1 MAQPYT
7 GIVERLTLIDK
18 QLIIIVPIEC
28 KLNIAIW
35 VRRTTSAGN
44 EASNAYNFTVICSR
58 SARVTMTGTVIN
70 VMIQTNNSISIIGV
84 ILNPIQMVRHFSV
97 AIGLRSAT
105 AANNETGNTHQF
117 VIVGSWTTGIT
128 HASTMANAMSQTD
141 QRF

>member
-1 MAQPYT
+1 MSNNFDNSNEYT
-7 GIVERLTLIDK
+7 THK
-18 QLIIIVPIEC
+18 
-28 KLNIAIW
+28 AING
-35 VRRTTSAGN
+35 TSA
-44 EASNAYNFTVICSR
+44 
-58 SARVTMTGTVIN
+58 
-70 VMIQTNNSISIIGV
+70 V